1 MVQTQQFISLLV
13 QVAVVS
19 LPCDDFKA
27 AWLSI
32 PSLQE
37 LNSRSSGRL
46 LKLLCM
52 AASPSSLT
60 SGLSVYCWLSW
71 WPRAEYPTQ
80 VVTSHLM
87 LCLVLIMLLHSRCKM
102 SGKKPLI
109 SDKPGAALVWPLLSG
124 ISTTHWLALTV
135 CDYMADV
142 TTIRYYLANVS
153 FLLPAQTSRCNWSAL
168 AAYPPLI
175 ILSKLIF
182 DWPHL
187 HRNLINPAHI

>member
-1 MVQTQQFISLLV
+1 MKKKIKKCDSRLVQTQQFISLLV

-124 ISTTHWLALTV
+124 ISTTHWQDAIIWLTSPPSGTIWLMCLFSFQHKPV
-135 CDYMADV
+135 GV
-142 TTIRYYLANVS
+142 TD
-153 FLLPAQTSRCNWSAL
+153 
-168 AAYPPLI
+168 PPQQ
-175 ILSKLIF
+175 
-182 DWPHL
+182 
-187 HRNLINPAHI
+187 HIPL